1 MKITRESLRKN
12 QDLLGTVLGT
22 IIAAG
27 TGANLWKQTE
37 ATTTLQTIAA
47 KQEFIELRIDD
58 HERRVVR
65 LEDRTVAAK

>member
-1 MKITRESLRKN
+1 MKLTRESLRKN

-22 IIAAG
+22 LIAAG
-27 TGANLWKQTE
+27 TGANLYKQTE

-58 HERRVVR
+58 HERRMVR
-65 LEDRTVAAK
+65 IEDRTVAVK